1 MQGAGNCSLALS
13 FQASEFESST
23 WRNSCACKDMISL
36 HIAAKGTRTPVT
48 GSGGAGHVY
57 FLPGRNI
64 SGGA

>member
-1 MQGAGNCSLALS
+1 
-13 FQASEFESST
+13 
-23 WRNSCACKDMISL
+23 MIPL

-48 GSGGAGHVY
+48 GAGGAGHVY